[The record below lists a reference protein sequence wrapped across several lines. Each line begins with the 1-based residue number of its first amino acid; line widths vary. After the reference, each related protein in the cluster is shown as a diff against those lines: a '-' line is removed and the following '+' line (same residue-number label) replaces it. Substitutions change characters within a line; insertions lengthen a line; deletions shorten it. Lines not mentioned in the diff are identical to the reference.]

1 MDHWN
6 DVALDAQRIAH
17 TTPHDTSVGAWA
29 LPRRLTS
36 GPMPPSERGERLAVN
51 REESIMPVSSKD
63 RPLSTTR
70 RSISLSEVERRVAAL
85 VRPFSLP
92 LLRVSLGI
100 VFIWFG
106 ALKVTNATPVAD
118 MVAGTV
124 PWVDPAWFVPL
135 LGTIEVVVGV
145 ALIAGR
151 RLTAVSCILVAHLAG
166 TFLVLLLQ
174 PQVAFQHGNPL
185 LLTTEG
191 EFVVKN
197 LVLISAGI
205 VLASRPRAR
214 RPSEKSR
221 STRQAES
228 LPPATDA

>member
-1 MDHWN
+1 MDHRN
-6 DVALDAQRIAH
+6 DVSLDAERIAH
-17 TTPHDTSVGAWA
+17 TTSHDTERECVD
-29 LPRRLTS
+29 RLAA
-36 GPMPPSERGERLAVN
+36 RGQRLAVN

-63 RPLSTTR
+63 RPSSTPH
-70 RSISLSEVERRVAAL
+70 RSISLSEIERRVAAL

-92 LLRVSLGI
+92 LLRVSLGV

-106 ALKVTNATPVAD
+106 ALKVTNATPVAAL
-118 MVAGTV
+118 VAGTM

-135 LGTIEVVVGV
+135 LGAIEVVVGV

-151 RLTAVSCILVAHLAG
+151 RLTAVSCILVAHLAA
-166 TFLVLLLQ
+166 TFLVLLMQ

-197 LVLISAGI
+197 VVLISAGI
-205 VLASRPRAR
+205 VLASRPHAR
-214 RPSEKSR
+214 RPK
-221 STRQAES
+221 
-228 LPPATDA
+228 

>member
-36 GPMPPSERGERLAVN
+36 GPMPPSERGQRLAVN

-124 PWVDPAWFVPL
+124 P
-135 LGTIEVVVGV
+135 
-145 ALIAGR
+145 
-151 RLTAVSCILVAHLAG
+151 
-166 TFLVLLLQ
+166 
-174 PQVAFQHGNPL
+174 
-185 LLTTEG
+185 
-191 EFVVKN
+191 
-197 LVLISAGI
+197 
-205 VLASRPRAR
+205 
-214 RPSEKSR
+214 
-221 STRQAES
+221 
-228 LPPATDA
+228 